1 MKIAALPFVAL
12 LGFFFGS
19 SMVASRFS
27 VGQFDPS
34 TYIALRM
41 LFASALC
48 LVVYFLAG
56 KRLPRDRTLWWRAGL
71 LGVFGTAVPM
81 YCVISSLQ
89 YQSSGVSSLL
99 LATGPALTIC
109 LAHFVLPDELLTRR
123 KALGVGLA
131 LGGALLLA
139 LSGEDGLPDVEQTL
153 PVGYLLVGVGMVF
166 TSVMVIYARKN
177 LRGYNAWDVGSIRM
191 FTTGLVALPLSLLT
205 VGFDVSAVDGA
216 GVMALGYAALVG
228 TFLGFMLSFY
238 NIKRFGAT
246 AAVMASYIIPIVAGL
261 GGVVA
266 LNEEIT
272 DTMLA
277 GMAVIV
283 AGIALLQEVK
293 KPAGIWR
300 RFPHRGSY

>member
-1 MKIAALPFVAL
+1 MTITALPFVAL

-19 SMVASRFS
+19 SLVASRFS

-48 LVVYFLAG
+48 LAVYFLAG

-139 LSGEDGLPDVEQTL
+139 LSGEDGLPDVQPTL
-153 PVGYLLVGVGMVF
+153 PIGYLLVGAGMAF

-177 LRGYNAWDVGSIRM
+177 LRGYDAWDVGSIRM
-191 FTTGLVALPLSLLT
+191 FTTGLVMLPLSLLT

-216 GVMALGYAALVG
+216 GLMALGYAALVG

-246 AAVMASYIIPIVAGL
+246 AAVMASYIIPIVAGV

-266 LNEEIT
+266 LNEEFT
-272 DTMLA
+272 EPMLV